1 MSLPSRTQKGSR
13 PCHWIA
19 SLLLLTVFFLP
30 LHLHFFTSTA
40 QVNKECGCYYGGR
53 TQADLARAPA
63 NFTPT
68 FQVSSVVVYEPQV
81 FAWSSFDSYAIRA
94 PPSITSL

>member
-1 MSLPSRTQKGSR
+1 VSFRYSKEKGSSTYR
-13 PCHWIA
+13 LIGA
-19 SLLLLTVFFLP
+19 LALFFVFFLP

-53 TQADLARAPA
+53 TQAGLAPVPA
-63 NFTPT
+63 NWTPT
-68 FQVSSVVVYEPQV
+68 FQVSSVLVYEPQV

-94 PPSITSL
+94 PPSIASL